1 MENTTNEMN
10 GTNNITGGKRICLL
24 DLNYTLV
31 SNQADT
37 RMLRPFARR
46 MEAEEYRMDLLDAIK
61 DDYVIIITARPNYQ
75 QDMTMDNVRKKTGW
89 MPQDMY
95 FNDINAEP
103 HIYKESALQRF
114 VFPKYGA
121 DSSMFYAVESNP
133 KTRAM
138 YKRYGIEAAP
148 YDTFMKNLKSGKK
161 PGNNDPEPEQLSL
174 F

>member
-10 GTNNITGGKRICLL
+10 GTNNTTGGKRICLL

-61 DDYVIIITARPNYQ
+61 DDYVIIITARPIHQ
-75 QDMTMDNVRKKTGW
+75 MEATMENIKKKTGW
-89 MPQDMY
+89 EPEEAY
-95 FNDINAEP
+95 FNDIDAQP
-103 HIYKESALQRF
+103 PTFKESALQRF
-114 VFPKYGA
+114 IFPKYGA

-133 KTRAM
+133 RTRAM

-148 YDTFMKNLKSGKK
+148 YDIFIKK
-161 PGNNDPEPEQLSL
+161 FGSAKILE
-174 F
+174 